1 MFQILVSLTI
11 VLLLTRANLNAKWVL
26 ADKVDVAVS
35 CRGVHLNTKA
45 LIWRREE
52 ALFVWVSC

>member
-11 VLLLTRANLNAKWVL
+11 VSLLTTANLNAKWVL
-26 ADKVDVAVS
+26 ADKVDIAIS
-35 CRGVHLNTKA
+35 FLSVHLNVKA
-45 LIWRREE
+45 LICAQEE